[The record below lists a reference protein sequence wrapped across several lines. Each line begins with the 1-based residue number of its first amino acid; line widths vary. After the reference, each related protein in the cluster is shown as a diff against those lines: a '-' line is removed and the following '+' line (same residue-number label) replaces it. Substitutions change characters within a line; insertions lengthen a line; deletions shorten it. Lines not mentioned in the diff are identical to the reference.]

1 MLFCFLFS
9 DVLLIYHKN
18 KGGNLIFL
26 PDINSMGGSDMKTAK
41 KVLSVLLSAVLA
53 LAVCIPAFASGDYD
67 RAKVAQNDESYI
79 SSLSAEETAGI
90 ILDWLDR
97 KVASVTSDF
106 DNFEIEIFEGTTVEI
121 PLSIDSVEALL
132 QYAPYTAQLG
142 GDFASLDVSAL
153 SGLTRKN
160 GDIAFINGLL
170 EFAAANSDVL
180 AKLVEWEDGKTF
192 DLGKVG
198 DYIDSLDDGDS
209 VKIFVNDY
217 IRSGDLKSKIT
228 DVIANLLGYTPA
240 EGETLDDIVNNG
252 ILNAL
257 TSALKDKG
265 LLSDEGV
272 AAVKSNIDLRK
283 LDAYSAV
290 KELVRLVQNDNQTA
304 LNTAYTY
311 YLDNLVRPL
320 LKTALGYTR
329 SYGETAQLSALPY
342 SDLAELKKLAGDNE
356 ILVKIG
362 DKYYSFVLDESNA
375 VTEAKEVIWT
385 QSVSLEPVT
394 AEISSSAG
402 VIGTYKPMTADIA
415 PVIYTTYA
423 DKLTSAEFAPLIA
436 GDTVP
441 EEYASLMT
449 DANKA
454 GEIKDYFA
462 VKAMQGEN
470 SLFDVKIEFSD
481 IEKYAEAQAS
491 AMALEELKKAFD
503 SAGVKY
509 SDDLAVS
516 VDVTMNYEGWATDD
530 EFIVNVTADAV
541 PAMSGNVTYTV
552 PVLGET
558 TVEINTAIGILKNLG
573 IDVDKMISD
582 EIAKVLVNPV
592 ATVVVDNLSGTG
604 DELGGLLELASFLD
618 TDFDIDYSLID
629 FYANYDSHNGVVGQ
643 INDILC
649 GAVKMLTSDEGYA
662 SLGLNEGLNDNLTA
676 NMQKICDKADSMMSL
691 AKTYLDKNGF
701 EDLIKGFDVDSFF
714 ASSHGFNA
722 GMIYD
727 LDFSSVENLYVC
739 GIRIFLDFAAKDEE
753 GTLLYDI
760 HMAVE
765 DLDTLEE
772 MTSAVYDV
780 VFDRINNALT
790 DKFGAKG
797 YAYTF
802 DKTDAKTVNESN
814 AKDVIMTKIADFSL
828 YFATFTFDKLIPSA
842 INSEINALNE
852 KLGSDFPEVTFS
864 FGVSASDS
872 WKDTLTATVDRVYD
886 ILDGICI
893 PVTGF
898 EGTLAQKI
906 NNLFCSVLPMG
917 SLLSNCK
924 SSEYCCDISLI
935 DSAVFDK
942 ALDGNF
948 DSLLRFFETAE
959 KTEDI
964 ADGVPFTKAVI
975 NAAAHTLDS
984 FLPGTIV
991 SDEYVSGNDLL
1002 DKFVSG
1008 DNLAK
1013 LASAAIK
1020 SANNEKTAL
1029 VPAVL
1034 DMIRDFGI
1042 LPYFCRCNDGEHV
1055 FEEFEEVK
1063 ATCTTEG
1070 REAYSKCTVCGK
1082 IEGGAVIPADKN
1094 NHVNII
1100 EVAEVEPTCTK
1111 AGSAAG
1117 TRCADCNAVISGCEP
1132 IAPKGHTVVTAEGK
1146 APTCTEDGLT
1156 DGIKCSECGETIV
1169 EQDVIPALG
1178 HSYNDEG
1185 VCTVCGAQKPV
1196 SKNFFQ
1202 KIVDFFKKIVNWL
1215 KNLFK

>member
-1 MLFCFLFS
+1 
-9 DVLLIYHKN
+9 
-18 KGGNLIFL
+18 
-26 PDINSMGGSDMKTAK
+26 MKTAK
-41 KVLSVLLSAVLA
+41 KLLSVFLCFALA
-53 LAVCIPAFASGDYD
+53 LLTCIPAFASSDYD
-67 RAKVAQNDESYI
+67 RSRVAQNDEGYI

-97 KVASVTSDF
+97 KVASATSDF
-106 DNFEIEIFEGTTVEI
+106 DAFEVEVFEGTTVKI

-142 GDFASLDVSAL
+142 GDFVSLDVSAL
-153 SGLTRKN
+153 SGLTRTN

-170 EFAAANSDVL
+170 EFAAANSGVL

-198 DYIDSLDDGDS
+198 DYIDSFDDNDS
-209 VKIFVNDY
+209 IKIFVNDY

-228 DVIANLLGYTPA
+228 DAVANFLGYTPA
-240 EGETLDDIVNNG
+240 EGEMLDDIVNNG
-252 ILNAL
+252 ILDAL

-272 AAVKSNIDLRK
+272 AAVKSNIDLRT
-283 LDAYSAV
+283 LDVYSAV
-290 KELVRLVQNDNQTA
+290 KELVRLVQIDNQTA

-329 SYGETAQLSALPY
+329 SYGDTAQLSDLPY
-342 SDLAELKKLAGDNE
+342 SDFDELKKLAGDNE
-356 ILVKIG
+356 ILVKSG
-362 DKYYSFVLDESNA
+362 DKYYSFVLDENNS
-375 VTEAKEVIWT
+375 VSSAKEVIWT
-385 QSVSLEPVT
+385 QNVSLEPVT
-394 AEISSSAG
+394 AEISSAAG

-415 PVIYTTYA
+415 PAIYTAYSDELAST
-423 DKLTSAEFAPLIA
+423 EFAQFIA
-436 GDTVP
+436 GDSVP
-441 EEYASLMT
+441 EEYTSLMT
-449 DANKA
+449 DENKA

-462 VKAMQGEN
+462 VNAMQGEN
-470 SLFDVKIEFSD
+470 SLFDVKIEFSE

-491 AMALEELKKAFD
+491 AMALEKIKAAFD
-503 SAGVKY
+503 AAGVKY

-530 EFIVNVTADAV
+530 EFMVNVTADAV
-541 PAMSGNVTYTV
+541 PSMSGNVTYTI

-573 IDVDKMISD
+573 VDVDKMISD

-604 DELGGLLELASFLD
+604 DELGGFAELASFLD
-618 TDFDIDYSLID
+618 TDFDIDYSIID
-629 FYANYDSHNGVVGQ
+629 FYANYDAHNGVIGQ

-649 GAVKMLTSDEGYA
+649 SVVKMLTSDEGYA
-662 SLGLNEGLNDNLTA
+662 SLNLAEGLNDNLTA
-676 NMQKICDKADSMMSL
+676 NMQKVCDKANSMMSL
-691 AKTYLDKNGF
+691 AKTYIDKNGF
-701 EDLIKGFDVDSFF
+701 EDIVNGFDIDSFF

-739 GIRIFLDFAAKDEE
+739 GIKILLDFAAKDED
-753 GTLLYDI
+753 GSLLYGI
-760 HMAVE
+760 HMSVE
-765 DLDTLEE
+765 NLDTLEE
-772 MTSAVYDV
+772 MASAVYDE
-780 VFDRINNALT
+780 VFERINNTLT
-790 DKFGAKG
+790 DKFGGKG

-802 DKTDAKTVNESN
+802 TKTDAKTVNEDN
-814 AKDVIMTKIADFSL
+814 AKDVIMTKLADFSL
-828 YFATFTFDKLIPSA
+828 YFAAFTFDKLIPSV

-864 FGVSASDS
+864 FGVSASEN
-872 WKDTLTATVDRVYD
+872 WRDTLSSTIDRVYGM
-886 ILDGICI
+886 LDGICI

-924 SSEYCCDISLI
+924 SSEYCCDISVI
-935 DSAVFDK
+935 DSAVFEK
-942 ALDGNF
+942 TLDGNF
-948 DSLLRFFETAE
+948 DSLLRLFETAE

-964 ADGVPFTKAVI
+964 ADGVPFTKSLI
-975 NAAAHTLDS
+975 NAAAHTLNS

-991 SDEYVSGNDLL
+991 ADEYTASTDLL
-1002 DKFVSG
+1002 DNFVSG
-1008 DNLAK
+1008 DNLAY
-1013 LASAAIK
+1013 LASNAVK
-1020 SANNEKTAL
+1020 SVNNNKTAL

-1034 DMIRDFGI
+1034 NLIKDFGI
-1042 LPYFCRCNDGEHV
+1042 LPYFCACSDGEHI

-1070 REAYSKCTVCGK
+1070 RKAYSKCSVCGK
-1082 IEGGAVIPADKN
+1082 IEGGEIIPVDKD

-1100 EVAEVEPTCTK
+1100 EVEETAPTCTK
-1111 AGSAAG
+1111 VGSRAG
-1117 TRCADCNAVISGCEP
+1117 TKCADCDAVISGCETV
-1132 IAPKGHTVVTAEGK
+1132 APKGHTEVKMEGK
-1146 APTCTEDGLT
+1146 APTCTETGLT
-1156 DGIKCSECGETIV
+1156 DGVKCSECGVVTV
-1169 EQDVIPALG
+1169 EQTEIPAAG
-1178 HSYNDEG
+1178 HSYNDDG

-1196 SKNFFQ
+1196 SRNFFQ
-1202 KIVDFFKKIVNWL
+1202 KISDFFKKIINWI